1 MIRDDLITFED
12 DIAAEFNAGRIPY
25 PVHLTS
31 GNEDQLIEV
40 FRNIQPNDWVL
51 GSWRSHYHCL
61 LKGVPP
67 DILKV
72 AIMDGH
78 SIALSFPEYH
88 VLCSAI
94 AGGMIPIAVGLGI
107 GIKRS
112 GGTEQVHCFIGD
124 MVAESGVAHENMKYA
139 KNHNLP
145 VRWIVED
152 NGLSVCTDTAKVWN
166 GTSNWDRRL
175 RITYYQYHSKYPH
188 AGAGERVQF

>member
-51 GSWRSHYHCL
+51 GSWRFHYHCL

-67 DILKV
+67 DTLKA
-72 AIMDGH
+72 AIMGGH
-78 SIALSFPEYH
+78 SIALSFLEYR

-112 GGTEQVHCFIGD
+112 GGAEQVHCFMGD
-124 MVAESGVAHENMKYA
+124 MVAESGAAHESMKYA

-152 NGLSVCTDTAKVWN
+152 NRLSVCTDTAKVWN

-175 RITYYQYHSKYPH
+175 RITYYQYYSKYPH

>member
-1 MIRDDLITFED
+1 MTPDDLISFETE
-12 DIAAEFNAGRIPY
+12 IAAEFNAGEIPY

-31 GNEDQLIEV
+31 GNELQLIKV
-40 FRNIQPNDWVL
+40 FQNIQPNDWVL
-51 GSWRSHYHCL
+51 GTWRSHYHCL
-61 LKGVPP
+61 LKGVPRET
-67 DILKV
+67 LKA
-72 AIMDGH
+72 AIMDGE
-78 SIALSFPEYH
+78 SIALSFPKYR

-94 AGGMIPIAVGLGI
+94 AGGMIPIAVGIAL

-112 GGTEQVHCFIGD
+112 GGTEQVHCFLGD
-124 MVAESGVAHENMKYA
+124 MMAESGTAHESMKYA

-175 RITYYQYHSKYPH
+175 RISYYKYRSKYPH